1 MTMRSKFLLGAAIA
15 SIALTAAHAD
25 GDPKRGAKA
34 FGACVACHSLEPHL
48 NLTGPSLAGL
58 WGKKAGSV
66 SDFVRYSSALKEQA
80 FLWDDVSLNAWLKE
94 PQAFVP
100 GTSMPFRGIDDA
112 TVRSDLIAF
121 LKIAMA
127 PDGATSVVAQGLIDA
142 DMARGQAPEPLKT
155 AGPEFQVTH
164 IRHCHDSFFVDTADG
179 RHRPFW
185 EMNLRL
191 KIDSSA
197 NGPNADTPIL
207 LRSGMQGDRA
217 SVVFSNLDE
226 INRLVEKAC

>member
-1 MTMRSKFLLGAAIA
+1 MTMRSRLLLGAAITLLGL
-15 SIALTAAHAD
+15 SAAYAD

-66 SDFVRYSSALKEQA
+66 GDFVRYSKALKEQA
-80 FLWDDVSLNAWLKE
+80 FLWDEVSLNAWLKE
-94 PQAFVP
+94 PKAFVP

-112 TVRSDLIAF
+112 SVRGDLIAF
-121 LKIAMA
+121 LKIAMV
-127 PDGATSVVAQGLIDA
+127 PGGASSVVAQGLIDA
-142 DMARGQAPEPLKT
+142 DMARGQAPEPLKA

-179 RHRPFW
+179 RNRPFW
-185 EMNLRL
+185 EINLRL

-197 NGPNADTPIL
+197 NGPNAGTPIL
-207 LRSGMQGDRA
+207 LGSGMQGDRA
-217 SVVFSNLDE
+217 SIVFSDLDE
-226 INRLVEKAC
+226 IDRLVEKAC